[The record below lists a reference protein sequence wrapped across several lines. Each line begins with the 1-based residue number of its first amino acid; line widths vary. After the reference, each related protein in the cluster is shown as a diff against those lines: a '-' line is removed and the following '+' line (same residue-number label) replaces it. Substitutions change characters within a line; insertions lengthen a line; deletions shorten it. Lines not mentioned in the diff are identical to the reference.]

1 MTAAVRACIGLGSNL
16 GEPERQLRQAVAAL
30 AALPESRLLAVSS
43 LYRNPPMGPADQ
55 PDYLNAVAL
64 LETGLAP
71 QALLDALQAIER
83 AQGRLRD
90 GTRWGPR
97 TLDLDLLLYGE
108 HSIDSARLQV
118 PHPGLTARA
127 FVLGPLAEIAPGL
140 ALPDGRTVAMLAAAV
155 DVSAL
160 VRVAPP
166 PLPDGSP
173 DPVS

>member
-30 AALPESRLLAVSS
+30 ASLPESRLLAVSS

-64 LETGLAP
+64 LETGLEP
-71 QALLDALQAIER
+71 EPLLDALQAIER

-97 TLDLDLLLYGE
+97 TLDLDLLLYGARC
-108 HSIDSARLQV
+108 IDSPRLQV
-118 PHPGLTARA
+118 PHPGLAVRA
-127 FVLGPLAEIAPGL
+127 FVLAPLVEIAPEL
-140 ALPDGRTVAMLAAAV
+140 ALPDGRPVATLAAAV
-155 DVSAL
+155 DASGL

-166 PLPDGSP
+166 PLPDGWP